1 MYAIN
6 SEILSGNSMRK
17 HFKFGPLNDPWATW
31 QWRVTVALAPRNLSG
46 RVRHF
51 PPAAPQSR
59 VTTTDMDATQGSEAS
74 TSLLG
79 PLNGKFI
86 YKKNEDGTINK
97 NAVICSFCRK
107 QFSCHRSCSGLTY
120 HLNAE
125 HVGTSS
131 TVSGA
136 SQGASA
142 TVSTPRQPTLAEFGE
157 RMSKAITEKCICIAF
172 LNNAPGLIGLLG
184 CA

>member
-1 MYAIN
+1 MGY
-6 SEILSGNSMRK
+6 
-17 HFKFGPLNDPWATW
+17 
-31 QWRVTVALAPRNLSG
+31 VAVARHGSTSTQEL
-46 RVRHF
+46 VRTCSSL
-51 PPAAPQSR
+51 PTCPAQSR

-97 NAVICSFCRK
+97 NAVICSFCKK
-107 QFSCHRSCSGLTY
+107 QFSYHRSRSGLTY
-120 HLNAE
+120 HLNVK

-131 TVSGA
+131 AVSGA
-136 SQGASA
+136 SPGASA
-142 TVSTPRQPTLAEFGE
+142 TMSTPRQPTLAEFGK
-157 RMSKAITEKCICIAF
+157 RMSKAPTEKCICIAF

>member
-1 MYAIN
+1 MGYLA
-6 SEILSGNSMRK
+6 
-17 HFKFGPLNDPWATW
+17 
-31 QWRVTVALAPRNLSG
+31 VAHHGSTSTEEL
-46 RVRHF
+46 VRTCSSL
-51 PPAAPQSR
+51 PTCVAPQSR
-59 VTTTDMDATQGSEAS
+59 VTTDMDATQGSEAS

-86 YKKNEDGTINK
+86 YKKNEDGTMNK
-97 NAVICSFCRK
+97 NAVICSFCKK
-107 QFSCHRSCSGLTY
+107 QFSYHRSCSSLTY

-142 TVSTPRQPTLAEFGE
+142 TVSTPRQTHAC
-157 RMSKAITEKCICIAF
+157 RIW
-172 LNNAPGLIGLLG
+172 
-184 CA
+184 